1 MLQKVFH
8 YVGNFL
14 SLCGVIFIILLINS
28 YYQQLNLFMFDL
40 VDYTTLVIF
49 VIVYALSNLLLAY
62 AWWNLTIHEK
72 AQLEKK
78 QAIKI
83 FGITQISKYIPGNI
97 FHLANRQVMTT
108 TEGVQAKSVAKTM
121 LLEHGLL
128 VSAGLSFIA
137 LLLPLIKP
145 STAISISYFLYI
157 LVMVLLTI
165 FIRSKFS
172 LAVVRAFIFY
182 ALFLLISG
190 VLFWGVLL
198 IIGTTQT
205 QTFYML
211 SGITSAYVIAWLFGL
226 VTPGAPAGIG
236 VREYILMMLL
246 NEQFSEP
253 ELLLA
258 VLIGRLITALG
269 DVIFFL
275 KAKIYY

>member
-1 MLQKVFH
+1 
-8 YVGNFL
+8 
-14 SLCGVIFIILLINS
+14 
-28 YYQQLNLFMFDL
+28 
-40 VDYTTLVIF
+40 
-49 VIVYALSNLLLAY
+49 
-62 AWWNLTIHEK
+62 
-72 AQLEKK
+72 
-78 QAIKI
+78 
-83 FGITQISKYIPGNI
+83 
-97 FHLANRQVMTT
+97 
-108 TEGVQAKSVAKTM
+108 
-121 LLEHGLL
+121 
-128 VSAGLSFIA
+128 
-137 LLLPLIKP
+137 
-145 STAISISYFLYI
+145 
-157 LVMVLLTI
+157 MVLLTI